1 MAFCKGGVER
11 RPYYIVPSTYLED
24 LLKSPLTL
32 PTLPPRAEDATDW
45 QWQETSP
52 SKRPTVKFCDLFV
65 EDQRVDSPGVPS
77 SAGQRFLDFPKE
89 IRVRRLS

>member
-1 MAFCKGGVER
+1 LIQPGWDEAYTTELGIGRTFQTSSYVA
-11 RPYYIVPSTYLED
+11 
-24 LLKSPLTL
+24 
-32 PTLPPRAEDATDW
+32 TLPPRAEDATDW

-89 IRVRRLS
+89 IRVRKLS